1 MNKIYKIDK
10 VLKYFYEISQI
21 PRMSGKEEKIADYIE
36 KFAQKKN
43 LKYIRDIYNNIIIT
57 KEASNLSKSNESII
71 LQCHMD
77 MICEKEKYSDHDF
90 ERDPLKIYI
99 DGDFIKAKNTTL
111 GADNGI
117 GIAIILAILDS
128 NYLTH
133 PRIEAIFTVQEET
146 TMEGSRTIDVRNLK
160 GNKMICLDN
169 MREEELV
176 IGCAGAKIFDYEVLG
191 NKRVIDETYKL
202 VKIEMSGFIGGHSGK
217 DIAKDR
223 GNPIKEMGR
232 LLFELLKKH
241 SIYIK
246 DIMGGEK
253 ANVIP
258 RECYSNLYIKADEF
272 KDIKKE
278 IQIYNE
284 SLKNKIQNNNETINV
299 SINLI
304 DENDTQSFDMNT
316 TEKFID
322 IINSIPNGVYYED
335 KNNNPLVS
343 LNIGKVVVKDS
354 SFKLL
359 FSIRS
364 NRMEKEKQLINEF
377 NYIVDKYNIKEKV
390 STLSGYEHKEKSEF
404 VDKCKS
410 IYKKYLKKNPKV
422 IDMHICLEAGFFGE
436 KIQKLDFIAIAPD
449 IFDAHS
455 PKERCSISS
464 LKRIYNYIIIILQNL

>member
-1 MNKIYKIDK
+1 MNKIYKIDN
-10 VLKYFYEISQI
+10 VMKYFYEISQI

-43 LKYIRDIYNNIIIT
+43 LKYIRDIYNNIIII
-57 KEASNLSKSNESII
+57 KEASALSKSNESII

-77 MICEKEKYSDHDF
+77 MICEKEKNSNHNF
-90 ERDPLKIYI
+90 EKDPLKIYI
-99 DGDFIKAKNTTL
+99 DGDFIKAKKTTL

-128 NYLTH
+128 NYLIH

-146 TMEGSRTIDVRNLK
+146 TMEGSRKIDVRNLR

-176 IGCAGAKIFDYEVLG
+176 IGCAGAKVFDYEVLG
-191 NKRVIDETYKL
+191 NKRLVDKTYEL

-217 DIAKDR
+217 DISKDR
-223 GNPIKEMGR
+223 GNPIKEMG
-232 LLFELLKKH
+232 ELLLKLSKEH
-241 SIYIK
+241 GIYIK

-258 RECYSNLYIKADEF
+258 RECYSKLYIKAEKF
-272 KDIKKE
+272 KDVKKE
-278 IQIYNE
+278 IQIYNK
-284 SLKNKIQNNNETINV
+284 SLKNKIQNNNENINV
-299 SINLI
+299 TINLI
-304 DENDTQSFDMNT
+304 DENDKESFDMNT
-316 TEKFID
+316 TKKIID

-343 LNIGKVVVKDS
+343 LNMGKVVAKDNNI
-354 SFKLL
+354 KLL

-364 NRMEKEKQLINEF
+364 NRIEKEEQLINKF
-377 NYIVDKYNIKEKV
+377 NYIVDKYNIKKKV

-404 VDKCKS
+404 VGKCKS
-410 IYKKYLKKNPKV
+410 IYKQCFKKDPKV

-436 KIQKLDFIAIAPD
+436 KIPNLDFIAIAPD
-449 IFDAHS
+449 ILDAHS

-464 LKRIYNYIIIILQNL
+464 LKRIYNYIIVILQNL